1 MDASTWL
8 RVSISRLAEG
18 RNAIQGDLD
27 KLERWV
33 HVNLMR
39 FNKAKLKVFTR
50 AKIIPDMS
58 TDWEENSLRVAL
70 LRKT

>member
-1 MDASTWL
+1 
-8 RVSISRLAEG
+8 
-18 RNAIQGDLD
+18 
-27 KLERWV
+27 
-33 HVNLMR
+33 VNIMR